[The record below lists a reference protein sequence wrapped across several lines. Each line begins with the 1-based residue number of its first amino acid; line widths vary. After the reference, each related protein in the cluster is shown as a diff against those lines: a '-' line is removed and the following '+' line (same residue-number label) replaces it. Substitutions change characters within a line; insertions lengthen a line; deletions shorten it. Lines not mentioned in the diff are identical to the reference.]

1 MRKVFLVFLLFV
13 VVFAPIKLLAKDLI
27 ILDSSSTLINSEIKK
42 SAVKKFYS
50 SKQLF
55 LNKDSTVKV
64 KEIFFLDFDFG
75 IANAL
80 NEFGSKDLTKETSGL
95 AKNGF
100 VFNGSL
106 ILNLASNIG
115 FIASY
120 RYQQNKIEDEL
131 FADNLNAIYNV
142 KNFKSSS
149 TPWIIKGWFGGLY
162 FNFPV
167 KFIDKLYISVN
178 LSAGL
183 PKFVSPKLD
192 VFLDPYNASMKVTQ
206 NSSESNAT
214 TYACALG
221 LNYKTSSDIGLNFR
235 IDYLQSKVNFSNVK
249 ITAGNG
255 PPSYSNFEQKISSL
269 SLKLGLTFLMA
280 TTTKK

>member
-1 MRKVFLVFLLFV
+1 MIRGFSIMRKVFLVFLLFV

-27 ILDSSSTLINSEIKK
+27 ILDSSNTLINSGIKK
-42 SAVKKFYS
+42 SVVKKFYS

-95 AKNGF
+95 AKSGF

-235 IDYLQSKVNFSNVK
+235 IDYLQSKVIPN
-249 ITAGNG
+249 
-255 PPSYSNFEQKISSL
+255 
-269 SLKLGLTFLMA
+269 
-280 TTTKK
+280 